1 MAARGGG
8 IRQKK
13 RARHTDRSKM
23 AAFPRGATTKPAT
36 TGRAAAKARRW
47 WGISTVRDCATTKR
61 RIPGIHL
68 TCHAVRTVAAAKPT
82 SAAPAATA
90 CSIALPLIDE
100 RSSFVKQ
107 RASPHFNR
115 GTPRFRFEA
124 ALFRCGAG
132 LRRTT
137 WGRRRDGAADQRNQA
152 LQCVT
157 AVAFLCAIALGG
169 YDEDAVPG

>member
-1 MAARGGG
+1 MSSTAVAIRPISTTRRPARSQMAALSR
-8 IRQKK
+8 R
-13 RARHTDRSKM
+13 
-23 AAFPRGATTKPAT
+23 ATTKPAT

-100 RSSFVKQ
+100 RSSFVRQ

-115 GTPRFRFEA
+115 GTPRFRFDA

-152 LQCVT
+152 LQCVA
-157 AVAFLCAIALGG
+157 AVALLCPIALGG